1 MLEIK
6 NFNIFKESYRAI
18 WKDQIDVNAVNKLT
32 YACNA
37 QQIEQ
42 MKLKAAEIKCFHCGA
57 VETYE

>member
-37 QQIEQ
+37 Q
-42 MKLKAAEIKCFHCGA
+42 
-57 VETYE
+57 